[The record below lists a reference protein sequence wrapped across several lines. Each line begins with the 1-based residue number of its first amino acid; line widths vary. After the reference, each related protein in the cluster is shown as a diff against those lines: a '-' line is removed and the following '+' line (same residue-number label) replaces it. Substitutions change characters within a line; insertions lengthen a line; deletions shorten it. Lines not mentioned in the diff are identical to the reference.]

1 LSRGLEGF
9 WGDHP
14 PETNVRVAG
23 GLPLEKSFLC
33 PPKSNPIMIQRTL
46 LLAALIACPV
56 FGLNAQTLEETLN
69 KLASTLG
76 DISDEKTTYRQ
87 QVTFEADKPFRL
99 TYRLISVSKKDGK
112 ENEERYEVNLADL
125 DKHLLRRETS
135 SKMLAIE
142 IKTRNNLS
150 AIKYYE
156 NGEQENYQNKLPIR
170 AKDSENMDAIEQL
183 LREAI
188 PLAEARWEKSVQLDL
203 NDLPALVNWLKQAVK
218 TVTVDD
224 VRYVQTLTTD
234 GRDDRLLLDIKTET
248 KNGSK
253 TQQFRFSLAD
263 LMEQRVLYKISGD
276 KVVLNAD
283 TRRDLKLV
291 HVRENEEQKNY
302 DNSISLFCNDPDDA
316 KRIMLVLRKAIP
328 LAEASVAKQ
337 IKMPKSAPEA
347 LGLIKTNVVAVPTSK
362 REIAQTFG
370 GDCTASLRV
379 SIAENEKNQQYDYIF
394 DLGDL
399 DERETELS
407 VKGQEIF
414 IALQTAHKN
423 KYIRVHKN
431 GELQSYTDDVVIA
444 VPDIETARQL
454 EPQLAY
460 AIKECRQKIAPKD
473 IEWLSA
479 QLLNIKD
486 AHPFV
491 TQKLERQQAGNDCKF
506 SLGVSTSGKKE
517 VVELYE
523 FTLKDIDS
531 SKIEIKVS
539 GKTVEVEMPTAR
551 KEKLV
556 NYYKDTKPSYVDKVV
571 FLAAGIPE
579 AKAMA
584 ETLKTIVERCK

>member
-1 LSRGLEGF
+1 
-9 WGDHP
+9 
-14 PETNVRVAG
+14 
-23 GLPLEKSFLC
+23 
-33 PPKSNPIMIQRTL
+33 MIQIQR
-46 LLAALIACPV
+46 AFVLIALSACPI

-69 KLASTLG
+69 KLVGTVS

-87 QVTFEADKPFRL
+87 QITFEADKPFRL
-99 TYRLISVSKKDGK
+99 TYRLIAVSQKDGK
-112 ENEERYEVNLADL
+112 ENEKRYEVNLADL
-125 DKHLLRRETS
+125 DKHLVRRVTG
-135 SKMLAIE
+135 SKMLSVEAN
-142 IKTRNNLS
+142 TRNNLN

-156 NGEQENYQNKLPIR
+156 NGEQENYRNELPIR

-188 PLAEARWEKSVQLDL
+188 PLAEARWEKSVQIDL
-203 NDLPALVNWLKQAVK
+203 NDLPALVKWLTQAVK
-218 TVTVDD
+218 TVTIDD

-234 GRDDRLLLDIKTET
+234 GRDDRLLLEIKTET

-263 LMEQRVLYKISGD
+263 LMEQRVLYKVSGD

-283 TRRDLKLV
+283 TRRNLTLV

-328 LAEASVAKQ
+328 LAEASVTKL
-337 IKMPKSAPEA
+337 IKMPKSAPDA
-347 LGLIKTNVVAVPTSK
+347 LDLIKSNIVAVPGSK
-362 REIAQTFG
+362 RETAQTFG

-379 SIAENEKNQQYDYIF
+379 NISENQKNLLYDYVF
-394 DLGDL
+394 DLADL
-399 DERETELS
+399 DERETELT
-407 VKGQEIF
+407 VKGQEIA

-423 KYIRVHKN
+423 KYIRVLKN
-431 GELQSYTDDVVIA
+431 GELQSYTDDVAIV
-444 VPDIETARQL
+444 VPDLETARQL

-460 AIKECRQKIAPKD
+460 AIKECRQKIAPKGID
-473 IEWLSA
+473 WLSE

-491 TQKLERQQAGNDCKF
+491 AQKLERQQAGNDCKF
-506 SLGVSTSGKKE
+506 SLNVTTSGKKE

-523 FTLKDIDS
+523 FILKDIDPG
-531 SKIEIKVS
+531 KIQINVS

-556 NYYKDTKPSYVDKVV
+556 NYYKDAKPSYVDKVT

-579 AKAMA
+579 AKAMV
-584 ETLKTIVERCK
+584 ETLKAIIERCK